1 MMMKKFKY
9 WAIWCALSI
18 IAIPV
23 LIIHVFIAL
32 PIYYAVD
39 LIVRIEKVIGGTSMG
54 AINEMNRIL
63 MRLKREA
70 YDED

>member
-1 MMMKKFKY
+1 MMNKFKY
-9 WAIWCALSI
+9 WATWCTFSI

-32 PIYYAVD
+32 PIYYTVK
-39 LIVRIEKVIGGTSMG
+39 LIVRIEGGIGSATHGVLDK
-54 AINEMNRIL
+54 MNSIV

-70 YDED
+70 YDEN